1 MHKIDIY
8 TIEKEEFDEYKK
20 IEEKYKKMMGKFAKV
35 RHFELFNKSVAA
47 SQKTGRD
54 EARACY
60 SEIYTKKLG
69 RFNICL
75 DENGRS
81 LDSIGFSKIFERE
94 GDIRFFIG
102 GAYGFEDS
110 FIKKCDMSL
119 SLSKMTFSHKIAKI
133 VLFEQ
138 IYRALTI
145 VNAHPYHK

>member
-1 MHKIDIY
+1 MHRIEIY
-8 TIEKEEFDEYKK
+8 SIEKEESDEYKK
-20 IEEKYKKMMGKFAKV
+20 IEERYTKMMGKFAKV
-35 RHFELFNKSVAA
+35 KHFELFNRSVAA
-47 SQKTGRD
+47 SQKAGRD

-60 SEIYTKKLG
+60 SEVYDKKLG

-75 DENGRS
+75 DEKGKM
-81 LDSIGFSKIFERE
+81 LDSVGFSKIFERE

-110 FIKKCDMSL
+110 FIKKCDMSI
-119 SLSKMTFSHKIAKI
+119 SLSKMTLSHKIAKI